1 MGAQNKN
8 NIMVT
13 GGAGYIGSHACKA
26 LAESGFT
33 PICFDNLSRG
43 HEWAVKWGP
52 LEVGDILDENRLSD
66 VLNKYK
72 PCAVMHFAALS
83 YVGESVT
90 NPLEY
95 YRNNVIGSYSLLKTM
110 LSHEIDKFIFSST
123 CAIYGNPL
131 EIPITELH
139 IKNPINPYGNTKAV
153 VENMMEDLSLI
164 NKVKYVSLRYFNAA
178 GADPDGE
185 IGELHNPETHL
196 IPLILQTA
204 AGTKTHIDVYGNDY
218 ATPDGTC
225 IRDYIHVTDLADAH
239 IKALKYLLDGGK
251 SNYYNLGTE
260 TGYSV
265 NEIIDQASVITEEKI
280 ATVIAQRRPGDPPSL
295 IADSTKVKQE
305 LNWKLQHSELSSIL
319 STAWNWQQMN
329 LDKSQSK

>member
-1 MGAQNKN
+1 MTGNEKN
-8 NIMVT
+8 IIVT

-26 LAESGFT
+26 LAEAGFT

-43 HEWAVKWGP
+43 HKWAVKWGP

-66 VLNKYK
+66 VLHKYK
-72 PCAVMHFAALS
+72 PSAVMHFAALS

-95 YRNNVIGSYSLLKTM
+95 YLNNVIGSYSLLKNM
-110 LSHEIDKFIFSST
+110 LSHEIEKIIFSST
-123 CAIYGNPL
+123 CAVYGNPSD
-131 EIPITELH
+131 IPLTEKH

-164 NKVKYVSLRYFNAA
+164 TKIKYVSLRYFNAA
-178 GADPDGE
+178 GADLDGE

-196 IPLILQTA
+196 IPLVLQTA
-204 AGTKTHIDVYGNDY
+204 AGSRTHIDVYGNDY

-239 IKALKYLLDGGK
+239 IKALEYLLEGGK
-251 SNYYNLGTE
+251 SNIYNLGTE

-265 NEIIDQASVITEEKI
+265 NEIIDQASIITGKEI
-280 ATVIAQRRPGDPPSL
+280 ATLIAPRRPGDPPSL
-295 IADSTKVKQE
+295 IADSTKIRQE
-305 LNWKLQHSELSSIL
+305 LNWKLRYSELGSIL
-319 STAWNWQQMN
+319 STAWNWQHLN
-329 LDKSQSK
+329 LDSSKP

>member
-1 MGAQNKN
+1 MTGNEKN
-8 NIMVT
+8 IIVT

-26 LAESGFT
+26 LAEAGFT
-33 PICFDNLSRG
+33 PICFDNLSCG
-43 HEWAVKWGP
+43 HKWAVKWGP

-66 VLNKYK
+66 VLHKYK
-72 PCAVMHFAALS
+72 PSAVMHFAALS

-95 YRNNVIGSYSLLKTM
+95 YRNNVIGSYSLLKNM
-110 LSHEIDKFIFSST
+110 LSHEIEKIIFSST
-123 CAIYGNPL
+123 CAVYGNPSD
-131 EIPITELH
+131 IPLTEKH

-164 NKVKYVSLRYFNAA
+164 NKIKYVSLRYFNAA
-178 GADPDGE
+178 GADLDGE

-196 IPLILQTA
+196 IPLVLQTA
-204 AGTKTHIDVYGNDY
+204 AGSRTHIDVYGNDY

-239 IKALKYLLDGGK
+239 IKALEYLLEGGK
-251 SNYYNLGTE
+251 SNIYNLGTE

-265 NEIIDQASVITEEKI
+265 NEIIDQASIITGKEI
-280 ATVIAQRRPGDPPSL
+280 ATLIAPRRPGDPPSL
-295 IADSTKVKQE
+295 IADSTKIRQE
-305 LNWKLQHSELSSIL
+305 LNWKLRYSELGSIL
-319 STAWNWQQMN
+319 STAWNWQHLN
-329 LDKSQSK
+329 LDSSKP